1 MYYKDFD
8 GNGAIDPILC
18 FYLKGKSFPY
28 ITRDELLDQMSIMR
42 PRFSNYTSYADA
54 TLKDVF
60 TADEL
65 KDARYLKA
73 NCLKTTYF
81 QSGTDGRFHER
92 DLPVEAQMAPVYTIT
107 SIDYDADGHNDLL
120 LCGNMN
126 QARLRFGKYDA
137 NYGVLLKGNG
147 KGSFS
152 YIPQY
157 ISGFKLQGDVR
168 SVIEINN
175 TIVFGINQQGA
186 KAYQLKGK

>member
-1 MYYKDFD
+1 
-8 GNGAIDPILC
+8 
-18 FYLKGKSFPY
+18 
-28 ITRDELLDQMSIMR
+28 MR

-92 DLPVEAQMAPVYTIT
+92 DFPVEAQMAPVYTIT